1 MNENVNSS
9 VVDETPDAAA
19 ELETVQAADP
29 EADAAPEQEIPPVT
43 REYIGYEHYSVVD
56 SENRYVTFV
65 LCKFYDVGDEVE
77 IEPCEY
83 KLQDGLRIV
92 KKRNPAIR
100 LHAGQAGFVD
110 PVWNDD
116 TDDWVEGLDAE
127 QLAAWEAENPDP
139 VPLEKKRAAKH
150 EEISAASEA
159 AIKAGM
165 DVETTQ
171 GTEHFSL
178 EETDQ
183 INLKTA
189 TDDVKAGAAFYPYH
203 ADGELCRIFTAA
215 EINAIGEASKAHKL
229 YHTTYCNHLFD
240 WIRRADAAELAGI
253 TYGAELPEDLAAHMQ
268 EILTQVGAVQG
279 AEA

>member
-1 MNENVNSS
+1 MNYKHCC
-9 VVDETPDAAA
+9 VVGADGAYKTFVLVLLEQGEDGETT
-19 ELETVQAADP
+19 ETVQ
-29 EADAAPEQEIPPVT
+29 
-43 REYIGYEHYSVVD
+43 G
-56 SENRYVTFV
+56 
-65 LCKFYDVGDEVE
+65 
-77 IEPCEY
+77 Y
-83 KLQDGLRIV
+83 KLGDGEQLLDAQPPLYKV
-92 KKRNPAIR
+92 N
-100 LHAGQAGFVD
+100 AGGAGFVKPRRD
-110 PVWNDD
+110 E
-116 TDDWVEGLDAE
+116 TAGAWVEGATAE
-127 QLAAWEAENPDP
+127 ELAAWEAEHPDP
-139 VPLEKKRAAKH
+139 VSLEEKRAAKH
-150 EEISAASEA
+150 ADISAASEA

-171 GTEHFSL
+171 GIEHFSL
-178 EETDQ
+178 QETDQ

-240 WIRRADAAELAGI
+240 WIRRADVAELAGI
-253 TYGAELPEDLAAHMQ
+253 TYGAELPDDLAAHMQ

>member
-1 MNENVNSS
+1 MDYKHSC
-9 VVDETPDAAA
+9 VVGADGAYKTFVLVLLEQGEDSEIT
-19 ELETVQAADP
+19 ETVQGHKVAEGERLLDVL
-29 EADAAPEQEIPPVT
+29 PP
-43 REYIGYEHYSVVD
+43 IIKD
-56 SENRYVTFV
+56 
-65 LCKFYDVGDEVE
+65 
-77 IEPCEY
+77 
-83 KLQDGLRIV
+83 
-92 KKRNPAIR
+92 
-100 LHAGQAGFVD
+100 HAGSAGFVCPCWD
-110 PVWNDD
+110 EDAAVWI
-116 TDDWVEGLDAE
+116 EGATAE
-127 QLAAWEAENPDP
+127 ELAAWEAEHPDP
-139 VPLEKKRAAKH
+139 VSLEEKRAAKH
-150 EEISAASEA
+150 AEISAASEA

-240 WIRRADAAELAGI
+240 WIRRADAAELAAI
-253 TYGAELPEDLAAHMQ
+253 TYGAELPDDLAAHMQ

>member
-1 MNENVNSS
+1 MEHKHCCVIDALKFYKTLVLVIIRNNPREDSS
-9 VVDETPDAAA
+9 VTSEAEVQYYAMLPGET
-19 ELETVQAADP
+19 LIETK
-29 EADAAPEQEIPPVT
+29 PP
-43 REYIGYEHYSVVD
+43 
-56 SENRYVTFV
+56 FM
-65 LCKFYDVGDEVE
+65 
-77 IEPCEY
+77 
-83 KLQDGLRIV
+83 
-92 KKRNPAIR
+92 R
-100 LHAGQAGFVD
+100 LHAGTLGFVKPKWD
-110 PVWNDD
+110 EDSNSW
-116 TDDWVEGLDAE
+116 TEGATAE
-127 QLAAWEAENPDP
+127 EMAAWEAEHPDP
-139 VPLEKKRAAKH
+139 VPLEEKRVAKH
-150 EEISAASEA
+150 AEISAASEA

-189 TDDVKAGAAFYPYH
+189 TDDVKAGVAFYPYH

>member
-1 MNENVNSS
+1 MSFISS
-9 VVDETPDAAA
+9 WGIESRYCCVVSEAGEYLT
-19 ELETVQAADP
+19 LVLVQKIADP
-29 EADAAPEQEIPPVT
+29 STGEKTDQIQ
-43 REYIGYEHYSVVD
+43 
-56 SENRYVTFV
+56 N
-65 LCKFYDVGDEVE
+65 
-77 IEPCEY
+77 Y
-83 KLQDGLRIV
+83 KLKDGE
-92 KKRNPAIR
+92 R
-100 LHAGQAGFVD
+100 LIDAKPPTMRPYAGAAGYIYPRWD
-110 PVWNDD
+110 DD
-116 TDDWVEGLDAE
+116 TGGWIECATEDEI
-127 QLAAWEAENPDP
+127 AAWEAEHPDP
-139 VPLEKKRAAKH
+139 VPLEEKRAAKH
-150 EEISAASEA
+150 AEISAASEA

-253 TYGAELPEDLAAHMQ
+253 TYGAELPEDLAASMQ
-268 EILTQVGAVQG
+268 ALLTQAGSTTGEV
-279 AEA
+279 

>member
-1 MNENVNSS
+1 MNYKHSC
-9 VVDETPDAAA
+9 VVDANGVYQTFVLVLLGQDGDGAQT
-19 ELETVQAADP
+19 ETVQGYTLA
-29 EADAAPEQEIPPVT
+29 EGERLIDALPP
-43 REYIGYEHYSVVD
+43 II
-56 SENRYVTFV
+56 
-65 LCKFYDVGDEVE
+65 K
-77 IEPCEY
+77 
-83 KLQDGLRIV
+83 
-92 KKRNPAIR
+92 A
-100 LHAGQAGFVD
+100 HAGSPGFVCPCWD
-110 PVWNDD
+110 EDAE
-116 TDDWVEGLDAE
+116 TWVEGASAE
-127 QLAAWEAENPDP
+127 ELAAWEAEHPDP
-139 VPLEKKRAAKH
+139 VSLEEKRAAKH
-150 EEISAASEA
+150 AEISAASEA

-178 EETDQ
+178 QETDQ

-189 TDDVKAGAAFYPYH
+189 TDDVKAGAVFYPYH

-253 TYGAELPEDLAAHMQ
+253 TYGAELPDDLAAHMQ

>member
-1 MNENVNSS
+1 MGEIYSVLVKTDEMDRIVAINSS
-9 VVDETPDAAA
+9 AFVSLDWGIKIDEGAGYRFHHAQNFY
-19 ELETVQAADP
+19 LEGSLMIQGNIPRYKLENNMPVLRSDEEI
-29 EADAAPEQEIPPVT
+29 EAD
-43 REYIGYEHYSVVD
+43 
-56 SENRYVTFV
+56 
-65 LCKFYDVGDEVE
+65 
-77 IEPCEY
+77 
-83 KLQDGLRIV
+83 
-92 KKRNPAIR
+92 R
-100 LHAGQAGFVD
+100 L
-110 PVWNDD
+110 PS
-116 TDDWVEGLDAE
+116 L
-127 QLAAWEAENPDP
+127 
-139 VPLEKKRAAKH
+139 RAAKH
-150 EEISAASEA
+150 AEISAASEA

-253 TYGAELPEDLAAHMQ
+253 TYGAELPDDLAAHMQ

>member
-1 MNENVNSS
+1 MEYKHSCVVDADGAYKTFVLVLLEQNEEGETTENVQGYKL
-9 VVDETPDAAA
+9 A
-19 ELETVQAADP
+19 EGEQLI
-29 EADAAPEQEIPPVT
+29 DAAPPSM
-43 REYIGYEHYSVVD
+43 R
-56 SENRYVTFV
+56 
-65 LCKFYDVGDEVE
+65 K
-77 IEPCEY
+77 
-83 KLQDGLRIV
+83 
-92 KKRNPAIR
+92 
-100 LHAGQAGFVD
+100 HAGTAGFIK
-110 PVWNDD
+110 PKW
-116 TDDWVEGLDAE
+116 DAE
-127 QLAAWEAENPDP
+127 SNGWIEGATAEQIAAWEDEHPDP
-139 VPLEKKRAAKH
+139 VPLEDKRAAKH
-150 EEISAASEA
+150 AEISAASEA

-253 TYGAELPEDLAAHMQ
+253 TYGAELPEDLAASMQ
-268 EILTQVGAVQG
+268 ALLTQAGSTTGEV
-279 AEA
+279 

>member
-1 MNENVNSS
+1 MNSKVYVMTDDENRIIRC
-9 VVDETPDAAA
+9 EGGITTPDDLAGWTLIDEGTGDKYNLCQSYYFDGGLYTDDGIPRYKLDDGAPVLRS
-19 ELETVQAADP
+19 EEEI
-29 EADAAPEQEIPPVT
+29 EAD
-43 REYIGYEHYSVVD
+43 
-56 SENRYVTFV
+56 
-65 LCKFYDVGDEVE
+65 
-77 IEPCEY
+77 
-83 KLQDGLRIV
+83 
-92 KKRNPAIR
+92 R
-100 LHAGQAGFVD
+100 L
-110 PVWNDD
+110 PS
-116 TDDWVEGLDAE
+116 L
-127 QLAAWEAENPDP
+127 
-139 VPLEKKRAAKH
+139 RAAKH
-150 EEISAASEA
+150 AEISAASEA